1 MVQYQKKLLLFFSLI
16 VLFACKQDAE
26 HNKEIIKSSLSRVY
40 KSMQGETMGTYY
52 KISYYDSLDR
62 NTKLQEEIERLF
74 DKLNQELSTYIP
86 TSTISQFN
94 TTSEKFQIPGNV
106 TNNIARGKPHF
117 RINYGVAKDVY
128 KKTQGHFDP
137 TVMPLVNYWGFGT
150 EGKSEPSSIDSVE
163 IKRMMK
169 YVGMDKVGYQMTEE
183 GNAFLMKKHPKAS
196 MDFSA
201 LAKGYA
207 VDEVANFMLKERINN
222 FMVEIGGELVLKG
235 VNPRSENW
243 TIGISKPDHNA
254 KPTELY
260 KKLNLSNRAVA
271 SSGNYRNFHVIEGKQ
286 YGHTIS
292 PFTGFPSVAKVLST
306 TVIHKKCIHADA
318 YCTAFM
324 LMDPERSVELAE
336 RDKEMEVLILYLA
349 ENGEVK
355 ERSSSGMD
363 AFILK

>member
-1 MVQYQKKLLLFFSLI
+1 MVQYQKNFLLFICLI
-16 VLFACKQDAE
+16 SLFACKKDTKQD
-26 HNKEIIKSSLSRVY
+26 KEVIKSSLSRVY

-62 NTKLQEEIERLF
+62 NAKLQEKIDDLF
-74 DKLNQELSTYIP
+74 VQLNQELSTYIP
-86 TSTISQFN
+86 ESTISKFN
-94 TTSEKFQIPGNV
+94 STTKKFQIPGKV

-137 TVMPLVNYWGFGT
+137 SVMPLVNYWGFGT
-150 EGKSEPSSIDSVE
+150 EGKLEPSKIDSAE
-163 IKRMMK
+163 IKRIMK
-169 YVGMDKVGYQMTEE
+169 YVGMDKIGYEMNKE
-183 GNAFLMKKHPKAS
+183 GDAFLMKEHPKAS

-201 LAKGYA
+201 IAKGYA
-207 VDEVANFMLKERINN
+207 VDEVANFLLKERINN
-222 FMVEIGGELVLKG
+222 FMVEVGGELVLKG

-243 TIGISKPDHNA
+243 TIGISKPDPNA

-363 AFILK
+363 AFLLK

>member
-1 MVQYQKKLLLFFSLI
+1 
-16 VLFACKQDAE
+16 
-26 HNKEIIKSSLSRVY
+26 
-40 KSMQGETMGTYY
+40 MQGETMGTYY

-62 NTKLQEEIERLF
+62 NAKLQKEIEAIF
-74 DKLNQELSTYIP
+74 AQLNQELSTYIP
-86 TSTISQFN
+86 ESTISQFN
-94 TTSEKFQIPGNV
+94 KTTDKFQIPGNV
-106 TNNIARGKPHF
+106 TNNIARAKPHF
-117 RINYGVAKDVY
+117 RINYGVAKDIY
-128 KKTQGHFDP
+128 KKTQGYFDP

-150 EGKSEPSSIDSVE
+150 EGKLEPSSIDSVQIE
-163 IKRMMK
+163 RLMN
-169 YVGMDKVGYQMTEE
+169 YVGMDKIQYQMTKE
-183 GNAFLMKKHPKAS
+183 GNAFLIKEHPKAS
-196 MDFSA
+196 IDFSA
-201 LAKGYA
+201 IAKGYA
-207 VDEVANFMLKERINN
+207 VDEIANFLLKERINN

-243 TIGISKPDHNA
+243 TIGISKPDPQA

-286 YGHTIS
+286 YGHTIN

-324 LMDPERSVELAE
+324 LMDPEKSIELAE
-336 RDKEMEVLILYLA
+336 RDEEMEVLILYLA

-355 ERSSSGMD
+355 ELSSSGME
-363 AFILK
+363 AFILN